1 MSRFKTLLAVGIAVL
16 LIGFFMLSRIQEPM
30 SPSHKVVS
38 VTTFAL
44 YDIVR
49 NLAPKD
55 VEVYMVLPF
64 GADIHA
70 YEPTPKSMAKIESS
84 LLLISSGAGLEP
96 WLESVGANQNHIDVS
111 RHVNLLH
118 NEHGCE
124 HEGHHNDAH
133 ESRIDPHYWLSIKN
147 MKSATELIA
156 SLLEKEFSHA
166 KESIETQKNIY
177 IKKLDELDMEYR
189 VRIQDC
195 EQERIFVNHNAF
207 GYLAHEYHFEV
218 ESLLGLSSDE
228 QPSAKRMSELASH
241 VREDHI
247 KTIFFESFSNSK
259 AMQSVADEL
268 HVNIEVLEPL
278 ANVSEKNAQSSY
290 IDLMQQNLD
299 KIAKALECR

>member
-1 MSRFKTLLAVGIAVL
+1 MSSFKTLLIAGVSVL
-16 LIGFFMLSRIQEPM
+16 ALGYFFIPLPNRVESDSQKTI
-30 SPSHKVVS
+30 S

-44 YDIVR
+44 YDVTR
-49 NLAPKD
+49 KLAPKD

-96 WLESVGANQNHIDVS
+96 WLEGVGANQNHIDVS

-118 NEHGCE
+118 SEHGCE
-124 HEGHHNDAH
+124 HEEHHNHAH
-133 ESRIDPHYWLSIKN
+133 ESRMDPHYWLSIKN

-166 KESIETQKNIY
+166 KESIEAQKNIY

-189 VRIQDC
+189 VRIQNC

-241 VREDHI
+241 VREDRI

-278 ANVSEKNAQSSY
+278 ANVSEQNAQFSY